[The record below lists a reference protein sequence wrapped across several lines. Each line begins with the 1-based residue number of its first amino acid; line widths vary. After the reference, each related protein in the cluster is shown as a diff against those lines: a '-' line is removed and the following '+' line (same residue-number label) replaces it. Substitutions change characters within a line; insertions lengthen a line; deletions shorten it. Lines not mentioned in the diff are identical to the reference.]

1 MDRALTRAF
10 VCKSGNDIDSQERL
24 EGLTRE
30 KNDIRRPE
38 GSILGPMWS
47 GDSVVKNSGGKRV
60 SGDTSWTVKKNSNG
74 NEDGGGGGGEL
85 SLSLSPSISGNCE
98 ERIHDAVC
106 LLRRV
111 FFTAVFL
118 VVCDSF
124 NIRCVNYY
132 SYVYVTY

>member
-74 NEDGGGGGGEL
+74 NEDGGGGGEF
-85 SLSLSPSISGNCE
+85 SLSPSISGNCE
-98 ERIHDAVC
+98 KNSRCGVFVTAGIFHRRFSRC
-106 LLRRV
+106 LR
-111 FFTAVFL
+111 L
-118 VVCDSF
+118 V
-124 NIRCVNYY
+124 
-132 SYVYVTY
+132 